1 MIRVGLNVPKMKL
14 HDKGAPGSRNRDS
27 MIRKHGVANIVKPNL
42 ADNEDRVAPPKWLVR
57 EGKEAVEHFMFMRGL
72 AFRTGAVGET
82 DLAALGVLCQLY
94 AQYHGLCDTIA
105 EEGVIINDVNPKG
118 FPVTKI
124 NPLIAERGRVF
135 SAMRQLMTE
144 FGLTPNSRRNLNAIE
159 EDEPADLEGETWDAV
174 LQ

>member
-1 MIRVGLNVPKMKL
+1 MIRVGLNVPKLKL

-27 MIRKHGVANIVKPNL
+27 MIRQHGAANIVKPNL
-42 ADNEDRVAPPKWLVR
+42 ADDEDQVAPPKWLVR
-57 EGKEAVEHFMFMRGL
+57 EGKEAITYFKFMRRL

-82 DLAALGVLCQLY
+82 DLASLGILCQLY
-94 AQYHGLCDTIA
+94 AQYHQLCDTIA
-105 EEGVIINDVNPKG
+105 EEGVIVSDVNCKG
-118 FPVTKI
+118 FPVTKV

-144 FGLTPNSRRNLNAIE
+144 FGLTPNSRRNLNAIA
-159 EDEPADLEGETWDAV
+159 EDDPADPEGDNWDAV